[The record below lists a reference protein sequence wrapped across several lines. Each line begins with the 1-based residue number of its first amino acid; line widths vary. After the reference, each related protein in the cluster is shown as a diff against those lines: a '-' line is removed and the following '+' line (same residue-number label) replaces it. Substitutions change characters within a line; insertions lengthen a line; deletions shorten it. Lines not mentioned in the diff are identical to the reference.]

1 MSNQLFS
8 NWVIVGM
15 MILVL
20 VAIIYVDDLHGKS
33 SSYNITN
40 STMFSIDI
48 DLPEI
53 IPFASEEPKEE
64 TTRQDVVDT
73 INKNTQNEVPFFKSF
88 KEEITWFSNQS
99 NTCDDCQAESDL
111 INKDFTC
118 DPLIILYKDNPDF
131 GLKSSLTKA
140 ILEVCEL

>member
-20 VAIIYVDDLHGKS
+20 VAILYVDDLHGKD
-33 SSYNITN
+33 SSYKTTN
-40 STMFSIDI
+40 STMFNIDVN
-48 DLPEI
+48 LPEI
-53 IPFASEEPKEE
+53 IPFAEFEEEITK
-64 TTRQDVVDT
+64 QDTV
-73 INKNTQNEVPFFKSF
+73 NKNTQNEVPFFKSF
-88 KEEITWFSNQS
+88 KEEITWFSNQP

-118 DPLIILYKDNPDF
+118 DPLVRLYKENPDF
-131 GLKSSLTKA
+131 GLKASLSKA